1 MTFIKK
7 YSFVIGLI
15 IFVLILFKLDL
26 LKLINIL
33 NKINY
38 FYFGLA
44 CLMLILLIITKSYRW
59 NYLKKKQIINYSFKD
74 SFLMYNTGLFLGIL
88 TPGRLGDL
96 SKILYLKN
104 DNYSLGKSSV
114 SVILDRLS
122 DLLFLIVFGYLG
134 MFLFFSFFQNLVI
147 ILTII
152 FILIPV
158 LMFVFFKNNLIQIFL
173 KKIFNSLI
181 PLKYQKSWQLNFQD
195 FIKNLKYY
203 KFKEYFSVFLIT
215 LLSWLIYY
223 SQMFFLAKSI
233 GITNI
238 SPLYLSISVTITAF
252 VILLPISFLGLGTR
266 EATLIFLFSFFSI
279 SKELSVS
286 FSLLMLSMTLLS
298 ALIGLI
304 CWFIKPIHIS

>member
-1 MTFIKK
+1 MWKK
-7 YSFVIGLI
+7 YSFIVGII
-15 IFVLILFKLDL
+15 IFILILFKIDL
-26 LKLINIL
+26 SKLVNIL

-44 CLMLILLIITKSYRW
+44 CLMLIFLIIIKSYRW
-59 NYLKKKQIINYSFKD
+59 NYLKKKQTINYSFKD

-96 SKILYLKN
+96 SKIFYLKN

-134 MFLFFSFFQNLVI
+134 MFLFFSFFQNFII

-152 FILIPV
+152 FILIPI
-158 LMFVFFKNNLIQIFL
+158 LMFVSLKNKLIQIFL

-195 FIKNLKYY
+195 FIKNLRCY

-266 EATLIFLFSFFSI
+266 EATLIFLFSLFNI

-286 FSLLMLSMTLLS
+286 FSLLMLSMTLLG
-298 ALIGLI
+298 ALIGSI